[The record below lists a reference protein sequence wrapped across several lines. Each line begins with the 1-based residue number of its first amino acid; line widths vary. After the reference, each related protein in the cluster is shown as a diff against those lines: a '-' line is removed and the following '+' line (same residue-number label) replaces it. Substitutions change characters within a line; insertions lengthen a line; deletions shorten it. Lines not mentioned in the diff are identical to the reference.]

1 MNENETLVAE
11 EVATEN
17 AVQTAEET
25 PAQKTY
31 TQDEVNAMMQR
42 RIARTEAKIRKEYR
56 GHEELVRTLEAGT
69 GTTGVGELTKAYSDY
84 FKEKGLNVPDHSAY
98 TDSDLERLARMD
110 ADEVIQYG
118 DDEAADEFARL
129 EKLGTN
135 MTAREQKTFRHLAEH
150 LQNAEMSKELAKMG
164 VSEEV
169 YKSKEFK
176 DFAAQFKPDVPIT
189 KVYET
194 YEKSLPKKEKTQMGS
209 MKHTTS
215 NENAVKEFYS
225 PEEARKFTASDYNKN
240 PALFE
245 AVKRS
250 MQKW

>member
-1 MNENETLVAE
+1 MEEKETLVAE
-11 EVATEN
+11 ELAAEN

-69 GTTGVGELTKAYSDY
+69 GTTGVGELTKAYSNF
-84 FKEKGLNVPDHSAY
+84 FKEKGVNVPEKPTYS
-98 TDSDLERLARMD
+98 DSDLERLARMD

-118 DDEAADEFARL
+118 DDEAAEEFARL

-135 MTAREQKTFRHLAEH
+135 MSAREQKTFKHLAEY
-150 LQNAEMSKELAKMG
+150 LQSAETSKELAKMG
-164 VSEEV
+164 VSEDV

-176 DFAAQFKPDVPIT
+176 EFAAQFRPDIPIT

-194 YEKSLPKKEKTQMGS
+194 YEKSLPKREKTQMGS

-215 NENAVKEFYS
+215 NENAVKEYYS
-225 PEEARKFTASDYNKN
+225 PDEARKFTASDFNKN
-240 PALFE
+240 PALYE

>member
-1 MNENETLVAE
+1 MEEKETLVAE
-11 EVATEN
+11 EVAAEN

-69 GTTGVGELTKAYSDY
+69 GTTGVGELTKAYSNF
-84 FKEKGLNVPDHSAY
+84 FKEKGVNVPEKPTYS
-98 TDSDLERLARMD
+98 DSDLERLARMD

-118 DDEAADEFARL
+118 DDEAAEEFARL

-135 MTAREQKTFRHLAEH
+135 MSAREQKTFKHLAEY
-150 LQNAEMSKELAKMG
+150 LQSAETSKELAKMG
-164 VSEEV
+164 VSEDV

-176 DFAAQFKPDVPIT
+176 EFAAQFRPDIPIT

-194 YEKSLPKKEKTQMGS
+194 YEKSLPKREKTQMGS

-215 NENAVKEFYS
+215 NENAVKEYYS
-225 PEEARKFTASDYNKN
+225 PDEARKFTASDFNKN
-240 PALFE
+240 PALYE